1 MLWTSILICS
11 WFVICFALGAKD
23 IVEVHHQALAREACF
38 MEAAAGDKRVVTRA
52 YEYRTKYTA
61 QYGNPDLYPDAG
73 WPNGVMA
80 DYYDVIRIVV
90 EP

>member
-1 MLWTSILICS
+1 
-11 WFVICFALGAKD
+11 
-23 IVEVHHQALAREACF
+23 